1 MENYMNKMLIAAL
14 ALLAT
19 PVVAQTKP
27 VVEIVTSIP
36 ISGSGGQIGFN
47 ITTILNTVQSEREY
61 RFSAVPGAQG
71 DTAALRVLTLTN
83 AGQSAVLFNGI
94 TTFTS
99 NRLSK
104 TTEKD
109 VFDRD
114 NDFMLS
120 YGIGKNALAV
130 LVNPESDIKTVDDL
144 VNKIRSKEITY
155 SASTLTAPAALMMN
169 DIFTNHFKIKDKVKQ
184 INYKSPSEIVLAMM
198 NKEVDYTVFMV
209 PDMTNL
215 KALMVSSDQRLETF
229 PTAPT
234 GKELGINDFNL
245 STILV
250 YAIPKNEDK
259 LAKIFEGD
267 MKKAC
272 AAPEFDKVAKLRA
285 PYLSLCMTPKDT
297 IATVDN
303 ENKTINRMYTK

>member
-1 MENYMNKMLIAAL
+1 MNKMLIAAL

-19 PVVAQTKP
+19 PVLAQTKP

-36 ISGSGGQIGFN
+36 ISGSGGQIGFG

-61 RFSAVPGAQG
+61 RFSAIPGAQG
-71 DTAALRVLTLTN
+71 DTAALRVLALAN
-83 AGQSAVLFNGI
+83 SGQPAVLFNGS

-114 NDFMLS
+114 NDFILS
-120 YGIGKNALAV
+120 YGIGKNSLAV
-130 LVNPESDIKTVDDL
+130 MVNPDSDIKTVNDL
-144 VNKIRSKEITY
+144 VEKIRSKEITY

-184 INYKSPSEIVLAMM
+184 INYKSPSEIILAVM
-198 NKEVDYTVFMV
+198 NKEVDYTVFTV

-215 KALMVSSDQRLETF
+215 KALMVSSDQRLDTF
-229 PTAPT
+229 PGAPT
-234 GKELGINDFNL
+234 GKELGVNDFNL
-245 STILV
+245 STILL

-259 LAKIFEGD
+259 LAAVFESD
-267 MKKAC
+267 MKKVC
-272 AAPEFDKVAKLRA
+272 AAPEFDKVSKLRT
-285 PYLSLCMTPKDT
+285 PYLSLCMMPNDT
-297 IATVDN
+297 VATINN